1 MTLEK
6 RLEEIPDEVAN
17 EDLDELRRALI
28 RTQKQLKDARQR
40 QAPRLSRVMRDRQ
53 RGHEYF
59 GVDQGEQKNRR
70 QVHVV
75 EV

>member
-6 RLEEIPDEVAN
+6 RLEDIPDEVAN

-40 QAPRLSRVMRDRQ
+40 TDELVVATKQSAC
-53 RGHEYF
+53 GHA
-59 GVDQGEQKNRR
+59 DSDALNATPS
-70 QVHVV
+70 
-75 EV
+75 